1 MLRFAFVAPESLAAE
16 LSAAV
21 QILDEVHAEL
31 WDHAVVHG
39 IAASMAAVFGNVPLA
54 QQEATVALEMS
65 RRVGN
70 PTALGVGLY
79 SFALACWQSDPT
91 AAQVVLEEEILIIR
105 AAGYDFMLPRSL
117 ALLAQLLA
125 RGGDIPAAVSAL
137 REGFESAHTN
147 GDLSGTA
154 VCLARGALVM
164 AALGELETAAV
175 FLGAATNSVLAR
187 PSGVSPNEIPD
198 YNDFVST
205 LRSRLGDNRYTVA
218 TAHGAVMVYEQAT
231 AFALAA
237 IEDLPQN

>member
-16 LSAAV
+16 LSSAV
-21 QILDEVHAEL
+21 QILDEGGAEM
-31 WDHAVVHG
+31 WDYAVVHG

-54 QQEATVALEMS
+54 QQEAAVALEMS

-79 SFALACWQSDPT
+79 SFALASWQSDPT
-91 AAQVVLEEEILIIR
+91 AAQVVLDEEILIIR
-105 AAGYDFMLPRSL
+105 SRAYDFMLPRSL

-125 RGGDIPAAVSAL
+125 RGGDIPAAFEAL
-137 REGFESAHTN
+137 REGLESAHTN

-154 VCLARGALVM
+154 VCLARGAMVM
-164 AALGELETAAV
+164 AALGEPETAAV

-198 YNDFVST
+198 YDEFVSN
-205 LRSRLGDNRYTVA
+205 LLSHLGEDRYTAA
-218 TAHGAVMVYEQAT
+218 TAHGAAMTYEQAT

-237 IEDLPQN
+237 IEDLAQN